1 MTTRWTFGGTSI
13 KLAAQPIKPIKA
25 DYKNPTWT
33 VPTPITTPPRI
44 TDYANVTVRTPL
56 GNAAPLELRNVGIPA
71 GIASTPKVTT
81 SGGGGQNWGYDTAGV
96 WRNLGSAY
104 GAKLIDY
111 SSVAPS
117 PSWSS
122 SYSVPNAPS
131 WWKGMTYSGDEANT
145 KYAMM
150 LNALIP
156 SLSPEDQRAM
166 ATYLYQTFNATMPNA
181 FSAYNPEVA
190 NYGAVPKIN
199 TELQAQFTSKK
210 RATDALS
217 ALDKMVTGAGKPAT
231 SFGEGYTYLRN
242 LLSTMG
248 SFGGESAIN
257 QQTRQ
262 QVVQQLGAVSPLLA
276 QAKGTL
282 APYASIAQA
291 LTTPFFSS
299 GSMIPISKDAKG
311 NYIFGAVNKRLY

>member
-1 MTTRWTFGGTSI
+1 MSWTFGEQPA
-13 KLAAQPIKPIKA
+13 KLATQRIKPIKP
-25 DYKNPTWT
+25 DYKNPVWT

-56 GNAAPLELRNVGIPA
+56 GNVAPIDLRNVGIPMGA
-71 GIASTPKVTT
+71 ITTPKVTA
-81 SGGGGQNWGYDTAGV
+81 SGGGGGGVGWGYLVNGTWGKLPAGTWKPAGDEV
-96 WRNLGSAY
+96 
-104 GAKLIDY
+104 
-111 SSVAPS
+111 VPTV
-117 PSWSS
+117 PTWSS

-131 WWKGMTYSGDEANT
+131 WWKGMTYSGEDANS

-156 SLSPEDQRAM
+156 SLSPEDQRTM
-166 ATYLYQTFNATMPNA
+166 ATYLYQTFNAIMPDA

-190 NYGAVPKIN
+190 NYGAIPKIN
-199 TELQAQFTSKK
+199 TELQAQYTSKK

-217 ALDKMVTGAGKPAT
+217 ALDSMVTGAGKPVT
-231 SFGEGYTYLRN
+231 SFGEGYTYLRS
-242 LLSTMG
+242 LLGTMG

-257 QQTRQ
+257 KQTRE

-299 GSMIPISKDAKG
+299 GSVMPISKDAKG
-311 NYIFGAVNKRLY
+311 NYIFGDVNKRLY